1 MDIIDRIFEL
11 VDKQFKEQKDFAT
24 AVGVS
29 DDTVSNWRRRIS
41 ASCTKSKHL
50 TRIAEVLGTTT
61 DYLTAGRGPID
72 WSRTMALS
80 SLDSESRDLI
90 IAYQQA
96 DERSRAMVR
105 LALGLDDDTAIA
117 ARGGRVVKKPSPV
130 SAETLDDLSQ
140 ATAKAAEK
148 ENERF

>member
-80 SLDSESRDLI
+80 SLDSESRDLV

-130 SAETLDDLSQ
+130 SAETLDDLSR
-140 ATAKAAEK
+140 ATEK
-148 ENERF
+148 EAKEENSQF

>member
-1 MDIIDRIFEL
+1 MRFD
-11 VDKQFKEQKDFAT
+11 Q
-24 AVGVS
+24 S
-29 DDTVSNWRRRIS
+29 DE
-41 ASCTKSKHL
+41 K
-50 TRIAEVLGTTT
+50 
-61 DYLTAGRGPID
+61 
-72 WSRTMALS
+72 
-80 SLDSESRDLI
+80 
-90 IAYQQA
+90 
-96 DERSRAMVR
+96 SRAMVR

>member
-1 MDIIDRIFEL
+1 M
-11 VDKQFKEQKDFAT
+11 AT
-24 AVGVS
+24 GSGKSYA
-29 DDTVSNWRRRIS
+29 IS
-41 ASCTKSKHL
+41 CLLEH
-50 TRIAEVLGTTT
+50 I
-61 DYLTAGRGPID
+61 
-72 WSRTMALS
+72 
-80 SLDSESRDLI
+80 LDSLSDESLEVAMRFD
-90 IAYQQA
+90 QS
-96 DERSRAMVR
+96 DEKSRAMVR

>member
-29 DDTVSNWRRRIS
+29 DNTDSNCRRRIS

-80 SLDSESRDLI
+80 SLDSESRDLV

-117 ARGGRVVKKPSPV
+117 ARGGRGVKKPKPV
-130 SAETLDDLSQ
+130 SAETLDDLSR
-140 ATAKAAEK
+140 ATEK
-148 ENERF
+148 EAKEENSQF